1 MFHNRI
7 ASDLRKHF
15 STVGPSPS
23 LAASQMSAISDPP
36 ASGSSVARLILL
48 PSTGPDFRTP
58 QSASLLRFQTAAPD
72 VPSFTRDRRNL
83 LKEFVKVSSHRVAA
97 FLAEAAVL
105 VLVLGILDRFLTS
118 NRFDLHWVGG
128 AFLISTLLLGLSIA
142 LELSARLWL
151 ART

>member
-23 LAASQMSAISDPP
+23 FAVPQAPPLSDSPASASRLVLLPPAGAASLQPHSAALADRPP
-36 ASGSSVARLILL
+36 ARNRRQLL
-48 PSTGPDFRTP
+48 EELVR
-58 QSASLLRFQTAAPD
+58 
-72 VPSFTRDRRNL
+72 
-83 LKEFVKVSSHRVAA
+83 VSSHRVAA

-105 VLVLGILDRFLTS
+105 VLVLGILDRFLAS
-118 NRFDLHWVGG
+118 NRLELHWVGG
-128 AFLISTLLLGLSIA
+128 AFLISTILLASSIA

>member
-23 LAASQMSAISDPP
+23 ITQTLASKVTDSTASA
-36 ASGSSVARLILL
+36 ARLVLL
-48 PSTGPDFRTP
+48 PSTGA
-58 QSASLLRFQTAAPD
+58 ASLEPHSAPSSAA
-72 VPSFTRDRRNL
+72 RDRSHLPDRRPL
-83 LKEFVKVSSHRVAA
+83 LEEFVRVSSHRVAA

-105 VLVLGILDRFLTS
+105 VLVLGILDRFLAS
-118 NRFDLHWVGG
+118 NRFELHWVGG
-128 AFLISTLLLGLSIA
+128 AFVISTLLLASSIA